1 MGQKVHPYGFR
12 LGFNKP
18 WRSRWFATHGYAKLL
33 QEDLELKETLRERLK
48 SAGVSSIEVDRPGNK
63 LRVTIRT
70 SRPGIIIGR
79 KGAEIEK
86 LKQDMAK
93 KTKREVFIDIQE
105 VHKPELDA
113 QLVSESIA
121 LQLEKRVA
129 FRRAMR
135 KAVDSALRFGC
146 KGIKVRV
153 SGRLNG
159 AEIAR
164 SEWYLQGQLP
174 LHTLRADIDYGF
186 AEAHTT
192 YGVIGVKAWLY
203 KGEILDLTK
212 RRSLLPEPEP
222 RRDRGERRD
231 RGPRDRDRDRDRDR
245 GPRDRDRQQPIA
257 APPVEPAGPVTQAP
271 PADLPRPAARTGAP
285 ILPPLMS
292 PQQPSW
298 KQEGKPEAEAP
309 KVEAPAAKV
318 EAPAPKVEAPAAKVE
333 APAAKVETPAP
344 APETGATDKPA
355 ENDKE

>member
-12 LGFNKP
+12 LGVTKN
-18 WRSRWFATHGYAKLL
+18 WRSRWFAKQDYSKLL
-33 QEDLELKETLRERLK
+33 HEDIALKASLTERLK
-48 SAGVSSIEVDRPGNK
+48 AAGISSIEVDRPGNK
-63 LRVTIRT
+63 LRITIRT

-86 LKQDMAK
+86 LKSDLAK

-105 VHKPELDA
+105 VHRPELDA
-113 QLVSESIA
+113 QLVSESIG

-186 AEAHTT
+186 SQAYTT
-192 YGVIGVKAWLY
+192 YGVIGVKVWIY
-203 KGEILDLTK
+203 KGEVLEGSS
-212 RRSLLPEPEP
+212 RRNSLRNEGEP
-222 RRDRGERRD
+222 RRRRREERERR
-231 RGPRDRDRDRDRDR
+231 P
-245 GPRDRDRQQPIA
+245 PQVTPVSA
-257 APPVEPAGPVTQAP
+257 APAGPVVQAAP
-271 PADLPRPAARTGAP
+271 ENLPKPAVSPV
-285 ILPPLMS
+285 IPPLS
-292 PQQPSW
+292 PVTSPSW
-298 KQEGKPEAEAP
+298 KQEVRSETE
-309 KVEAPAAKV
+309 PAS
-318 EAPAPKVEAPAAKVE
+318 
-333 APAAKVETPAP
+333 TPQPGGEGTKAG
-344 APETGATDKPA
+344 EGT
-355 ENDKE
+355 KEGSE

>member
-1 MGQKVHPYGFR
+1 MGQKTHPYGVR
-12 LGFNKP
+12 LGVTKT
-18 WRSRWFATHGYAKLL
+18 WRSRWFAKQDYAKLL
-33 QEDLELKETLRERLK
+33 HEDLELKASLRDRLK
-48 SAGVSSIEVDRPGNK
+48 AAGVSSIEVDRPGNK
-63 LRVTIRT
+63 LRITIST

-86 LKQDMAK
+86 LKSDLAK
-93 KTKREVFIDIQE
+93 KTNREIFIDILE

-164 SEWYLQGQLP
+164 TEWYLQGQLP

-186 AEAHTT
+186 SQPYTT

-203 KGEILDLTK
+203 KGEILEGGK
-212 RRSLLPEPEP
+212 RTPSSQDGET
-222 RRDRGERRD
+222 RRNE
-231 RGPRDRDRDRDRDR
+231 RGPAGGRDRDRRPPRRDGDRPGG
-245 GPRDRDRQQPIA
+245 GP
-257 APPVEPAGPVTQAP
+257 G
-271 PADLPRPAARTGAP
+271 GA
-285 ILPPLMS
+285 
-292 PQQPSW
+292 Q
-298 KQEGKPEAEAP
+298 G
-309 KVEAPAAKV
+309 
-318 EAPAPKVEAPAAKVE
+318 
-333 APAAKVETPAP
+333 
-344 APETGATDKPA
+344 GD
-355 ENDKE
+355 

>member
-18 WRSRWFATHGYAKLL
+18 WRSRWFAKQGYAKLL
-33 QEDLELKETLRERLK
+33 QEDLELKEDLRGRLK

-63 LRVTIRT
+63 LRITIRT

-86 LKQDMAK
+86 LKQDLAK
-93 KTKREVFIDIQE
+93 RTKREVFIDIQE

-186 AEAHTT
+186 SEARTT

-203 KGEILDLTK
+203 KGEILDNRS
-212 RRSLLPEPEP
+212 RRSGLSSEPEP
-222 RRDRGERRD
+222 RRMEPR
-231 RGPRDRDRDRDRDR
+231 RDRDRDRDRDR
-245 GPRDRDRQQPIA
+245 RREPQPVA
-257 APPVEPAGPVTQAP
+257 AEPAGPATQAAP
-271 PADLPRPAARTGAP
+271 SDLPRPARSGGP
-285 ILPPLMS
+285 LMPPLMP
-292 PQQPSW
+292 PQPAW
-298 KQEGKPEAEAP
+298 KQEARTDAPEAAPVEAKPE
-309 KVEAPAAKV
+309 
-318 EAPAPKVEAPAAKVE
+318 
-333 APAAKVETPAP
+333 
-344 APETGATDKPA
+344 PA
-355 ENDKE
+355 ETKPEEEKS